1 MHIQSFHR
9 LAQPSC
15 PTIVAYISF
24 YACAVSAGFPS
35 PADDCAPCNA
45 LFALRAK
52 ALLTWVKTV
61 RERVPY
67 LRRKSKGT
75 IAWYLQDKYN

>member
-35 PADDCAPCNA
+35 PTDDCAPCNA

-52 ALLTWVKTV
+52 ALLTWSENGQRT
-61 RERVPY
+61 
-67 LRRKSKGT
+67 GT
-75 IAWYLQDKYN
+75 LPCDESQRGQ